1 MGRLRVKVCG
11 MREGDNIAAVGA
23 LMPEY
28 MGFIFVPSSPR
39 YVGTSLPPE
48 AAALPSSITRVGV
61 FRDAPLRQ
69 IQEAVE
75 RNGLSAVQLHGDE
88 DDSYLRDV
96 RARLPSTLLIKAI
109 KVAARSDIEAIAQR
123 TESPDLYLL
132 DSGAGGTGTPFNWSW
147 LESYKGSLPFLLAG
161 GIDLTNIED
170 AVRAARINPA
180 LVGLDI
186 NSRFEVSPG
195 IKDVTKIAEALTRL
209 KV

>member
-1 MGRLRVKVCG
+1 

>member
-1 MGRLRVKVCG
+1 
-11 MREGDNIAAVGA
+11 MRDGDNIAAVGA

-48 AAALPSSITRVGV
+48 VAALPASITRVGV

-75 RNGLSAVQLHGDE
+75 QNGLAAVQLHGDE
-88 DDSYLRDV
+88 DDTYLREL
-96 RARLPSTLLIKAI
+96 RSRIPSVLIIKAI
-109 KVAARSDIEAIAQR
+109 KVATRSDIESIAER

-132 DSGAGGTGTPFNWSW
+132 DSGAGGTGVPFDWSW
-147 LESYKGSLPFLLAG
+147 LESYQSSIPCILAG
-161 GIDLTNIED
+161 GIDPTNIED
-170 AVRAARINPA
+170 AVRVARLTPA

-209 KV
+209 QV